1 MKNFIYICF
10 ALILLA
16 SCQSNE
22 KEDKNQTSGNTEPA
36 KSNIVP
42 PEEKRLDVPW
52 IVTDNE
58 KTNKLEIK
66 KNPAADA
73 SNLNV
78 QDIIDALNI
87 KYPQIKLEWVKQAGE
102 KAFVKID
109 DANYLTQ
116 QMGTTG
122 AESYLAETVFS
133 ITEIKG
139 ITSVDIKFEEGDHAK
154 PGVYTRKSFKQF
166 K

>member
-22 KEDKNQTSGNTEPA
+22 KENKGLTS
-36 KSNIVP
+36 SNNEAS
-42 PEEKRLDVPW
+42 EEKKLDVPW

-58 KTNKLEIK
+58 KTQKLEIK

-87 KYPQIKLEWVKQAGE
+87 KYPQIKLEWVKQEGE
-102 KAFVKID
+102 KAFVKII
-109 DANYLTQ
+109 DADYLTQ

-139 ITSVDIKFEEGDHAK
+139 ITSVDIKFEEGDHAE
-154 PGVYTRKSFKQF
+154 PGVYTRKSFKRF
-166 K
+166 NVDLILK